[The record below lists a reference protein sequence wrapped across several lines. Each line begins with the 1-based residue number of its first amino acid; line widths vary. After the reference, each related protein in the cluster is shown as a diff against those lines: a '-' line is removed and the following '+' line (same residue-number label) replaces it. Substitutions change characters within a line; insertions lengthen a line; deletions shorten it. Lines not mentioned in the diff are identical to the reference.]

1 MRDTSTLPQYL
12 ERPRHP
18 ARNFVASFLACM
30 VAALLVGLVF
40 DRVGLARTAALIAAA
55 FVVMLGLRDFR
66 IFAVVVV
73 FLLPFV
79 PIRILS
85 QAVAGLSGLRII
97 GMAIVMTA
105 VAVFIA
111 VAVRPGQLRFPA
123 WRPVFFAYLLVFVFA
138 ALNGTRSV
146 SQIPAYFNVLGVFS
160 ETTALGY
167 LQIMLLS
174 PGLVIVAAY
183 VMALLAANTR
193 RPAWVTVP
201 VLASAVLLSALLCL
215 VATGTSSTVDEL
227 AQQESRRHLSVLGPH
242 ANELGLVLNM
252 ALALALCSLG
262 QARTRAAMLWL
273 GAGSLVL
280 AAGIVL
286 TFSRGAFLGL
296 VVVMIY
302 AVLVRRKG
310 GWMPLVLAA
319 LLLGVAAMS
328 DAVVGRV
335 LHGIGGN
342 DIDLISSGRVNEIWR
357 PLIPEIARHPLFGS
371 GHAAILWS
379 EAAQTR
385 SILPVGH
392 PHSAYLAS
400 LLDVGLVGSLITLVF
415 FVHMWRMFWRVARDG
430 QAHGLRGFFLGAA
443 ACIPL
448 LLVQG
453 ITDDGFMPGFTH
465 VYLWLA
471 YGAATGISA
480 RRDRIPLPHRQAEAL
495 ERPTKETR

>member
-1 MRDTSTLPQYL
+1 MRDTPTMAQYL
-12 ERPRHP
+12 ERPQHP
-18 ARNFVASFLACM
+18 ARNLIASFLMCI
-30 VAALLVGLVF
+30 VAAVLVGLLF
-40 DRVGLARTAALIAAA
+40 DRVGLARTAALIAGA
-55 FVVMLGLRDFR
+55 VIVMLGLRDFR
-66 IFAVVVV
+66 IFAVLVV

-79 PIRILS
+79 PIRFLS
-85 QAVAGLSGLRII
+85 QAVAGLSGLRIV
-97 GMAIVMTA
+97 GLAILMTA
-105 VAVFIA
+105 AAVFIA

-123 WRPVFFAYLLVFVFA
+123 WRPIFLAYLLVFVVA
-138 ALNGTRSV
+138 ALDGARSV
-146 SQIPAYFNVLGVFS
+146 SLIPAYFNVLGVFS

-167 LQIMLLS
+167 LQVMLFS
-174 PGLVIVAAY
+174 PGLVIVASY

-201 VLASAVLLSALLCL
+201 VLASAVLLAALLCL

-262 QARTRAAMLWL
+262 QARSRGAALWL

-280 AAGIVL
+280 AAGILL

-296 VVVMIY
+296 LVVMVY

-310 GWMPLVLAA
+310 GWLPLVLVA
-319 LLLGVAAMS
+319 LALAVAAMS
-328 DAVVGRV
+328 DAVVGRA

-357 PLIPEIARHPLFGS
+357 PLLPEIARHPLFGS
-371 GHAAILWS
+371 GHASILWS

-400 LLDVGLVGSLITLVF
+400 LLDVGIAGSIITLVF
-415 FVHMWRMFWRVARDG
+415 FVHMWRLFLRVARAG

-453 ITDDGFMPGFTH
+453 ITDDSFMPGFTH

-480 RRDRIPLPHRQAEAL
+480 RRDRIPAPYRRAEAL
-495 ERPTKETR
+495 ERPTKDIQ